1 MLGANAIILAIALL
15 TMLSVGG
22 LAYAMLATRIRDEGQ
37 IESRLAG
44 VQAKSAALSPT
55 GRVSDAMRRRKS
67 IQDTLKEIEVNQKA
81 KAKRNNSPP
90 LMLKLQQA
98 GLDWSRRT
106 FILISF
112 GAAAAFGLIALIAG
126 LPLYAVAAAAIGA
139 AQKDENRIKVQQT
152 IPVSSLLDLANGR
165 TWSIRTR
172 VKDGCNLFGCS
183 RDYDWELTVQAWG
196 CADRLPETK

>member
-139 AQKDENRIKVQQT
+139 GLGLPRWI
-152 IPVSSLLDLANGR
+152 VS
-165 TWSIRTR
+165 
-172 VKDGCNLFGCS
+172 FM
-183 RDYDWELTVQAWG
+183 
-196 CADRLPETK
+196 